1 MEIDSAKVQR
11 VLRLIEM
18 IHRVVLCSVDV
29 DVFIPTLRGRGRGQV
44 RDPDRLTYN
53 LDEEEADDIQS
64 DEEY

>member
-1 MEIDSAKVQR
+1 MIEKDEPVSAPRYLCVYAFA
-11 VLRLIEM
+11 VPDILI
-18 IHRVVLCSVDV
+18 
-29 DVFIPTLRGRGRGQV
+29 PNPPGPGREGRGQV